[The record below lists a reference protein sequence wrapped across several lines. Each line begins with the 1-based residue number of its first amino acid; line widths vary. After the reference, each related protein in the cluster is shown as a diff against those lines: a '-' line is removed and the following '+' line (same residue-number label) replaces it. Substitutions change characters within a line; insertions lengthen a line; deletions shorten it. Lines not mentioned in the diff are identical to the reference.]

1 LQRYFQK
8 STTNEEKKCIAKI
21 KISQSFPVKFGVRK
35 KLQRDQIPFKVVKS
49 IIHLNLLDRVIIQ
62 VINPQQFV
70 EDVLLKKITLLSK
83 KYHLIISIFDFVD
96 FKEEFQE
103 EERLLKQKIINWGQ
117 MNDLQAIPIDNSEE
131 LYFILKN
138 IYLEKKSIGL

>member
-1 LQRYFQK
+1 
-8 STTNEEKKCIAKI
+8 
-21 KISQSFPVKFGVRK
+21 
-35 KLQRDQIPFKVVKS
+35 VKS

-62 VINPQQFV
+62 VISPHQFV

-96 FKEEFQE
+96 FNEEFRE
-103 EERLLKQKIINWGQ
+103 EERLLKQKITNWGQ
-117 MNDLQAIPIDNSEE
+117 KNDLQAISIDNSEE

-138 IYLEKKSIGL
+138 IYLHAKKEKKGIGL